1 VLDQAKVTAV
11 VNEFFNSLKSDEDK
25 MLDTGLTHNATVEIL
40 HQAVLQ
46 LVKEYPK
53 RFESYVK
60 FFEFGCMYLQDES
73 DELPEVDKI
82 GR

>member
-1 VLDQAKVTAV
+1 LDQAKVTAV